1 MLFLELLYGGFWE
14 ESHILAQE
22 NPLSSQHRF
31 AFSFLFRP
39 TSDNFHQLRTCLDT
53 LEGVWP
59 LKRPHLLFM
68 KHFYYESD
76 WSLSDFAPLLL
87 LYSIVFLY
95 ITFSVGMYMYSL
107 LLLSLSPS
115 ALSLTLSLSFFL
127 SIGKIELVRSKL
139 GLGFTAVIT
148 VISSLTMSLGICT
161 FFGMSITISGR

>member
-1 MLFLELLYGGFWE
+1 M
-14 ESHILAQE
+14 
-22 NPLSSQHRF
+22 
-31 AFSFLFRP
+31 
-39 TSDNFHQLRTCLDT
+39 DT

>member
-1 MLFLELLYGGFWE
+1 MTPGVCVCVCVSEISFISIIIILLFLELLYGGFWE

-39 TSDNFHQLRTCLDT
+39 TSNNFHQLRTCLDT

-95 ITFSVGMYMYSL
+95 ITFSVGMYSL
-107 LLLSLSPS
+107 LLLSLTLSVS
-115 ALSLTLSLSFFL
+115 YSLFLSLY
-127 SIGKIELVRSKL
+127 R
-139 GLGFTAVIT
+139 
-148 VISSLTMSLGICT
+148 
-161 FFGMSITISGR
+161 

>member
-39 TSDNFHQLRTCLDT
+39 TSDNFRQLRTCLDT

-76 WSLSDFAPLLL
+76 WLLSDFAPLLL

-95 ITFSVGMYMYSL
+95 ITFSVGMY
-107 LLLSLSPS
+107 SLSPS
-115 ALSLTLSLSFFL
+115 ALSLSLSITLSLFL
-127 SIGKIELVRSKL
+127 SLCRQDRVSKVQTWFGVYSCYYCHIIINNVTWYLYLLWIEYNNKWKVEIK
-139 GLGFTAVIT
+139 
-148 VISSLTMSLGICT
+148 
-161 FFGMSITISGR
+161 